1 MRHIVHGEEPRSFAE
16 WKALENEDWH
26 PSFEDLPSE
35 TKETVKNQLW
45 EEQCGLCCYC
55 EARIDPT
62 PKSSHIEHY
71 YPQST
76 YPEQQ
81 LLYDNL
87 LLSCNGS
94 DSHTARHCGH
104 AKGDADPKS
113 FVSPLD
119 RDCQEQFHFQRD
131 GRIEKKHHQS
141 LELKKD
147 PALTIE
153 TLNLNA
159 STLIR
164 QRRNIFDT
172 TLFLDD
178 NSPFSLGRARMI
190 ALSNLPLD
198 NNKQTSSPH
207 WSVWYQLAIELD
219 KATPLP

>member
-1 MRHIVHGEEPRSFAE
+1 MRHIVHGGEPLSFVE

-35 TKETVKNQLW
+35 TKETIKNQLW

-55 EARIDPT
+55 EARIEPT
-62 PKSSHIEHY
+62 PQSSHIEHY

-76 YPEQQ
+76 YPDQR

-94 DSHTARHCGH
+94 TKPATRRCGH
-104 AKGDADPKS
+104 AKGNADPKS

-119 RDCQEQFHFQRD
+119 YDCQEQFHYQTD
-131 GRIEKKHHQS
+131 GKIEKAPHRS
-141 LELKKD
+141 SGLEKD
-147 PALTIE
+147 PTLTIN

-159 STLIR
+159 STLVR
-164 QRRNIFDT
+164 QRKDIFET

-178 NSPFSLGRARMI
+178 DSSFSLGRSRMI

-198 NNKQTSSPH
+198 NNKQTFSPH

-219 KATPLP
+219 QATPLP